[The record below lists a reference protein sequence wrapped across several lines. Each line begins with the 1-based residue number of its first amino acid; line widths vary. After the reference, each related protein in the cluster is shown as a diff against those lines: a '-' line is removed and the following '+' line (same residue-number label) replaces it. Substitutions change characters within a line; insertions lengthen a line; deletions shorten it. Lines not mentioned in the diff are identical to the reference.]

1 MDLTSLAAA
10 LLIALGLLGADAVM
24 TADNLVVEVVAP
36 PRSEKISIDEVTL
49 EQTFEGQLRAIS
61 DTKSLVQL
69 PEIRASR
76 KQGIGMALAEAAR
89 VQGVAYALQTEMGYS
104 PDRLRLA
111 LYVQNGTLQGLISG
125 NGHTSGA
132 FEQVLIPRDDESL
145 PNFVRRAA
153 LTGASQLAPY
163 TTALYLLQA
172 RSHDKDFG
180 HVLALAAQAKAKLPP
195 NPVNRQRSLLENI
208 SGIVA
213 LFNNDAKAAKAAF
226 AVALAADPTNPVA
239 VLNMGFAEVEIDD
252 YKDGAERMERFITA
266 TPPAN
271 KVLLATAYMTWAAAE
286 MGLHNPARADELLA
300 KALEIYPTSAT
311 GLDLWAEAKEQ
322 EGDHAAAK
330 DLRLRALAATVDTFE
345 NYAEVAALY
354 FHLSWEN
361 DVPIMRNKFA
371 NPTPVM
377 FH

>member
-76 KQGIGMALAEAAR
+76 KQGLGMALAEAAR

-132 FEQVLIPRDDESL
+132 
-145 PNFVRRAA
+145 
-153 LTGASQLAPY
+153 
-163 TTALYLLQA
+163 
-172 RSHDKDFG
+172 
-180 HVLALAAQAKAKLPP
+180 
-195 NPVNRQRSLLENI
+195 
-208 SGIVA
+208 
-213 LFNNDAKAAKAAF
+213 
-226 AVALAADPTNPVA
+226 
-239 VLNMGFAEVEIDD
+239 
-252 YKDGAERMERFITA
+252 
-266 TPPAN
+266 
-271 KVLLATAYMTWAAAE
+271 
-286 MGLHNPARADELLA
+286 
-300 KALEIYPTSAT
+300 
-311 GLDLWAEAKEQ
+311 
-322 EGDHAAAK
+322 
-330 DLRLRALAATVDTFE
+330 
-345 NYAEVAALY
+345 
-354 FHLSWEN
+354 
-361 DVPIMRNKFA
+361 
-371 NPTPVM
+371 
-377 FH
+377 

>member
-49 EQTFEGQLRAIS
+49 EQTFESQLRAIS

-111 LYVQNGTLQGLISG
+111 LYVQNGALQGLITG
-125 NGHTSGA
+125 NGHNSGP

-153 LTGASQLAPY
+153 LTGVSQLAPY

-180 HVLALAAQAKAKLPP
+180 PVLALAAQAKAKLPP

-208 SGIVA
+208 PGIVA

-252 YKDGAERMERFITA
+252 YKGAAERMERFITSA
-266 TPPAN
+266 PPAN

-322 EGDHAAAK
+322 EGDHAAAAE
-330 DLRLRALAATVDTFE
+330 LRLRALAATVDTFE

-361 DVPIMRNKFA
+361 NVPVMRNKFA
-371 NPTPVM
+371 NPPPVM